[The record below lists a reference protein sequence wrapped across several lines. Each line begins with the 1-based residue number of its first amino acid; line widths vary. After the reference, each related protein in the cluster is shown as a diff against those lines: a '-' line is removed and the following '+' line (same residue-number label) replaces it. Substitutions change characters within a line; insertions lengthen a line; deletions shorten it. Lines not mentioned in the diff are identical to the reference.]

1 MIRNLIVTILSFAV
15 AGLFALFAF
24 NLTVFNPIA
33 QVVTDFEM
41 TDVYY
46 HILQDGDILED
57 SPDVVI
63 VDMSD
68 LYSRREIAATLDAIG
83 KQKPRVVGVD
93 VVFEGL
99 KEDTLGD
106 AMIFETAAKY
116 DNIVYSYKL
125 LDYQND
131 SIGYAESVHSFFAE
145 AVPVMEGFTNMQ
157 RNLYGGLKR
166 QLSLG
171 RRYQGKL
178 QPSFIT
184 KVVNT
189 YQGKEIYKPLD
200 KDLNINFSPRHYP
213 VINPEDVSKSGD
225 LIRGKVVLFGA
236 MKDEYD
242 MHYTPLGKIAGV
254 ELLGYAIDTLIN
266 QTEVKGASGWQQWI
280 IAFLLVFFTETIFS
294 FYKNRVSRIRNRF
307 WRFLLSATFFRSYL
321 MFLWMAV
328 WVWLGFILFC
338 KYNFSL
344 NFGWA
349 FSAIA
354 FLVLAEGIIK
364 ESIEAYNSK

>member
-57 SPDVVI
+57 SPDIVI

-200 KDLNINFSPRHYP
+200 KDLNINFSPRHYR

-254 ELLGYAIDTLIN
+254 ELLGYSIDTLIN
-266 QTEVKGASGWQQWI
+266 QTEVKSASGWQQWI

-294 FYKNRVSRIRNRF
+294 FYKNRVSRIGNRF

>member
-1 MIRNLIVTILSFAV
+1 MKRSIIITILSFAV
-15 AGLFALFAF
+15 VGLFALFAL

-33 QVVTDFEM
+33 QVVNDFEM

-46 HILQDGDILED
+46 HILQDGDAQGE
-57 SPDVVI
+57 SSDVVI

-68 LYSRREIAATLDAIG
+68 LYSRREIAATLDAIAR
-83 KQKPRVVGVD
+83 QKPRVVGVD

-106 AMIFETAAKY
+106 AMIYHTASQY

-125 LDYQND
+125 LDYQD
-131 SIGYAESVHSFFAE
+131 DEVGYTESVHSFFASDLH
-145 AVPVMEGFTNMQ
+145 VLEGFTNMQ

-166 QLSLG
+166 QLTLG
-171 RRYQGKL
+171 RRYQGKM

-189 YQGKEIYKPLD
+189 YEGREACKPQD
-200 KDLNINFSPRHYP
+200 KDLNINFSLRNYR
-213 VINPEDVSKSGD
+213 VISPDSVVMLGEELRD
-225 LIRGKVVLFGA
+225 KVVLFGA

-254 ELLGYAIDTLIN
+254 ELLAYAVDTLIN
-266 QTEVKGASGWQQWI
+266 QTEVKTTSGWMTWLLS
-280 IAFLLVFFTETIFS
+280 FLIVWFTEVVFA
-294 FYKNRVSRIRNRF
+294 FYKSRVMHIHNRF

-338 KYNFSL
+338 KFNFSL

-349 FSAIA
+349 FSAMA
-354 FLVLAEGIIK
+354 FLVLAEGIVK
-364 ESIEAYNSK
+364 ESIEAYHSK

>member
-1 MIRNLIVTILSFAV
+1 MKERIIERTVNGIKVTS
-15 AGLFALFAF
+15 
-24 NLTVFNPIA
+24 
-33 QVVTDFEM
+33 
-41 TDVYY
+41 
-46 HILQDGDILED
+46 HI
-57 SPDVVI
+57 
-63 VDMSD
+63 
-68 LYSRREIAATLDAIG
+68 
-83 KQKPRVVGVD
+83 
-93 VVFEGL
+93 
-99 KEDTLGD
+99 
-106 AMIFETAAKY
+106 
-116 DNIVYSYKL
+116 
-125 LDYQND
+125 
-131 SIGYAESVHSFFAE
+131 
-145 AVPVMEGFTNMQ
+145 
-157 RNLYGGLKR
+157 
-166 QLSLG
+166 
-171 RRYQGKL
+171 
-178 QPSFIT
+178 
-184 KVVNT
+184 
-189 YQGKEIYKPLD
+189 
-200 KDLNINFSPRHYP
+200 
-213 VINPEDVSKSGD
+213 PEDVSKSGD

-266 QTEVKGASGWQQWI
+266 QTEVKSASGWQQWI

-294 FYKNRVSRIRNRF
+294 FYKNRVSRIGNRF